1 MTRRWGSG
9 PRRDSRFFL
18 TFRPTY
24 VLVLFVTTPRP
35 SPDHQPDE
43 SAEARTARHL
53 RGLAELGEIG
63 LELARLV
70 RRKAVEQAEA
80 SPDGAVDEHLG
91 LVFARIA
98 RAVRQTFAL
107 EARLGEES
115 RKAAAAETR
124 RHVERRKTRVR
135 TAVER
140 VLDAEADQSD
150 AENLFYD
157 LTERLETDY
166 EDADFTDRPVGEL
179 VARICRDLG
188 VTPDWSLWQDED
200 WAIEAR
206 GTEASPPGE
215 IERTEAA
222 ATCHRIAD
230 DPGAPWRPPPD

>member
-1 MTRRWGSG
+1 
-9 PRRDSRFFL
+9 
-18 TFRPTY
+18 
-24 VLVLFVTTPRP
+24 
-35 SPDHQPDE
+35 
-43 SAEARTARHL
+43 
-53 RGLAELGEIG
+53 LGEIG

-70 RRKAVEQAEA
+70 RRKAVEQAA
-80 SPDGAVDEHLG
+80 ANPDGAVDESLG

-107 EARLGEES
+107 EARLAEE
-115 RKAAAAETR
+115 RRTAEAASAAR
-124 RHVERRKTRVR
+124 RVERRKTKVR

-140 VLDAEADQSD
+140 VLDAEPEESD

-166 EDADFTDRPVGEL
+166 DDADITDRPIGEL

-206 GTEASPPGE
+206 GITASPPGE
-215 IERTEAA
+215 IERVEG
-222 ATCHRIAD
+222 RERAD
-230 DPGAPWRPPPD
+230 AGASTGAPGPTMTHDSPAERASGP

>member
-1 MTRRWGSG
+1 MNEAQPFDTQ
-9 PRRDSRFFL
+9 
-18 TFRPTY
+18 
-24 VLVLFVTTPRP
+24 P
-35 SPDHQPDE
+35 SD

-70 RRKAVEQAEA
+70 RRQAVEQAA
-80 SPDGAVDEHLG
+80 ANPDGAVDEHLG

-107 EARLGEES
+107 EAKLADDRRTAE
-115 RKAAAAETR
+115 AATTAR
-124 RHVERRKTRVR
+124 RVERRKTKVR

-140 VLDAEADQSD
+140 VLDAEADESD

-166 EDADFTDRPVGEL
+166 DDADFADRPIGEL

-206 GTEASPPGE
+206 GATASPPGE
-215 IERTEAA
+215 AERGEGRERGDAGLSPAA
-222 ATCHRIAD
+222 PSPATTH
-230 DPGAPWRPPPD
+230 DPPGERSSGP